1 MKGLY
6 VLSSGILD
14 KEKTLKFGMSECL
27 ENRII
32 SYKNTFSDPYYLGC
46 YQLNNDHNKSE
57 IMSIESHILQL
68 TINYK
73 TKYFSS
79 EYRQMDFNALH
90 NIICDVLVNHK
101 INYTYFRMP
110 VFNEISH
117 YTKKNIIG
125 KITANRYANTFN
137 VITKQLDNNENL
149 NVLSDNTISNNIFKL
164 RDYQIECIELI
175 RNKENIII
183 SIPTGTGKSS
193 IIIFSLEEN
202 YNYLILV
209 PKIFLM
215 QQLHDEITKYLPT
228 MENNIQM
235 IGNKNNNFDI
245 NKKITI
251 CVFNSAHVVEKYCH
265 TFKKIYIDEAHHI
278 HKYNNCNDTEINDD
292 LIGDDINKYTNIIKD
307 LAKYNNNV
315 YLSATINAKK
325 GFHYYR
331 KNIKYMIDCEYICD
345 FNINVPIFTEDP
357 DNTNICNYLIKN
369 CKHII
374 VYCNSQREGKLIN
387 NILNSIQQGSSEYID
402 CYTPSDIKNK
412 IIKNYKDGNIL
423 FLINVKLLVEGFDA
437 PITRGV
443 CFLHLSSS
451 IINIIQIIGRALRL
465 YLSKTIANIIL
476 PYSSTED
483 EQSIYEFLKIMEI
496 NKDNFK
502 KTHNKKKPGDNNS
515 IPNININ
522 RELIYNSNGILQK
535 STPIIIENKSNN
547 IVQKN
552 IKDEPEDKL
561 NDIIQINMVNESN
574 DIVKKNIEYE
584 LHNIIPKN
592 MECFPLLKNEAY
604 SGTHDKIAEIFHEMN
619 RDILICAREKPNP
632 LWYILDCGVWKCIEG
647 TSTIRKMI
655 KEQIIPLYEEQLQI
669 LLKKVDDLG
678 NPNNQIEKDNIN
690 KNIKLVT
697 KTLNNLETYGFIK
710 SLLIQF
716 QLYFKKDKFLEQLKN
731 NKNNVIDGTNSVKLF
746 FENCCIRGDKKDYIT
761 LKNLYNNYVSY
772 SKNNRI
778 NKTISIKD
786 FKEKVINEEKYLFM
800 AKYQPMTDGKQVCI
814 RSTFINI
821 KLL

>member
-32 SYKNTFSDPYYLGC
+32 SYRNIFSDPYYLGC
-46 YQLNNDHNKSE
+46 YQLNDDHNKAE
-57 IMSIESHILQL
+57 IMSIESYILQH

-79 EYRQMDFNALH
+79 EYRQMDFNVLH

-110 VFNEISH
+110 LFNEILH
-117 YTKKNIIG
+117 YTKKNNIN
-125 KITANRYANTFN
+125 KIMINRYTNTFN
-137 VITKQLDNNENL
+137 VITKQLDYSENL
-149 NVLSDNTISNNIFKL
+149 NVLGDNTISNNIFKL

-175 RNKENIII
+175 KNKENIII

-215 QQLHDEITKYLPT
+215 QQLHDEIIKYLP
-228 MENNIQM
+228 MMKDNIQM

-307 LAKYNNNV
+307 LTKYNNNV

-357 DNTNICNYLIKN
+357 DNTNICNYLVKN
-369 CKHII
+369 YKHII
-374 VYCNSQREGKLIN
+374 VYCNSQNEGKSIN

-502 KTHNKKKPGDNNS
+502 KTYNKKKPIDNNS

-535 STPIIIENKSNN
+535 STPIIIENESNY
-547 IVQKN
+547 ITPKN
-552 IKDEPEDKL
+552 IENKL
-561 NDIIQINMVNESN
+561 NDIAQKNMGDESN
-574 DIVKKNIEYE
+574 DITQKNIE
-584 LHNIIPKN
+584 HISFIKA
-592 MECFPLLKNEAY
+592 EAY
-604 SGTHDKIAEIFHEMN
+604 IGTHGKIAEIFYKLN
-619 RDILICAREKPNP
+619 QDVLICARERPTP
-632 LWYILDCGVWKCIEG
+632 LWYILECGVWKCVDG
-647 TSTIRKMI
+647 TSTIKKMV
-655 KEQIIPLYEEQLQI
+655 KYQIIPLYKEQLQI
-669 LLKKVDDLG
+669 LLKKIGVLETSND
-678 NPNNQIEKDNIN
+678 QIEKDITN
-690 KNIKLVT
+690 KNINLIT
-697 KTLNNLETYGFIK
+697 KTLINLEKKRFIE
-710 SLLIQF
+710 SVLIYSQM
-716 QLYFKKDKFLEQLKN
+716 YFKKDNFLEQLKN
-731 NKNNVIDGTNSVKLF
+731 NS
-746 FENCCIRGDKKDYIT
+746 
-761 LKNLYNNYVSY
+761 
-772 SKNNRI
+772 
-778 NKTISIKD
+778 SIPCV
-786 FKEKVINEEKYLFM
+786 EKRF
-800 AKYQPMTDGKQVCI
+800 
-814 RSTFINI
+814 
-821 KLL
+821 